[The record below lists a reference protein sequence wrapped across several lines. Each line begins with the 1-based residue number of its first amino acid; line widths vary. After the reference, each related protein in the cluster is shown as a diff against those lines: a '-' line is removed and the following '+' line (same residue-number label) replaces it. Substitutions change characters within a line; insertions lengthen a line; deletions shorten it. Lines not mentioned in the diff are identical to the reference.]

1 MTTLGDTILADEVFV
16 EFHADSRNLHSGD
29 LVVGEHVL
37 DEGHLFATD
46 SPCVTIAIPGFR
58 FGSRFDPA
66 REYRLDVS
74 KTSHP
79 RNPIGLHTL
88 IRQQAMDTRP

>member
-1 MTTLGDTILADEVFV
+1 MTTPGDTILADKAFV
-16 EFHADSRNLHSGD
+16 EFHADSRNPHSGC
-29 LVVGEHVL
+29 LVVEEHVL

-46 SPCVTIAIPGFR
+46 SPCVTIAITRYR
-58 FGSRFDPA
+58 FGSGFDPA

-79 RNPIGLHTL
+79 RNPIDLHTM
-88 IRQQAMDTRP
+88 IRQQAMDRRP